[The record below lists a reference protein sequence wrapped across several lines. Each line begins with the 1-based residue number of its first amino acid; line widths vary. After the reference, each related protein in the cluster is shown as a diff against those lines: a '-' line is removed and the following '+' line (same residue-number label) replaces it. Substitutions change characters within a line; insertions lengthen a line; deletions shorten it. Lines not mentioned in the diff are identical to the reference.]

1 MKYASASDRRADLVA
16 AWVTGVGIGLAAFM
30 LTWLVANRVTA
41 LVWAPPAGPVIAMAI
56 AIAAGIAASL
66 RHGWR
71 LSRRFV
77 SD

>member
-1 MKYASASDRRADLVA
+1 MNDGSASDRRADLVA
-16 AWVTGVGIGLAAFM
+16 AWATGLGIGVAVFM
-30 LTWLVANRVTA
+30 LTWLVANRVTT
-41 LVWAPPAGPVIAMAI
+41 LIWAPPTGPVIAMAI
-56 AIAAGIAASL
+56 AIVAGIAASL